1 MAPVTPKAKGK
12 EPVKAPGKGA
22 KASDEELYG
31 SFWLSWILW
40 RLAIATW

>member
-12 EPVKAPGKGA
+12 EPVKAPGQGA

-31 SFWLSWILW
+31 SFWLSWIL
-40 RLAIATW
+40 